1 MASLWGMMLK
11 DVKGAQRETRQPEHD
26 EGTGMVSKR
35 TGREIAH
42 RPLRRRRD
50 FDRAALFAFIPVL
63 AIIPVWFLAM
73 IIFWLPLSTVVDIPW
88 WYVLAGYLAA
98 GLTLFV
104 PSVQR
109 RLLTVLI
116 GARKP
121 SPWEASRLR
130 PAFVEVTQ
138 AWHIR
143 DRKFVVGV
151 VDDQDLNAYA
161 CGGHLVVVTDFAIRE
176 LTHEELCGVLAHELC
191 HHLGSHTV
199 ALTINQ
205 WLTLPVSIL
214 ARVGTFLNNVSTA
227 ATDSF
232 ARNSRIGSTFGHLVA
247 TIFRIMAWIFVAGF
261 STTRYL
267 GQVVGRSA
275 EFHADQRVVRMGYG
289 RQLAAALR
297 RTITSGTTSKTHPPA
312 RTRIARVE
320 AALRPA
326 QWRHPSAGL

>member
-1 MASLWGMMLK
+1 MASKWNRR
-11 DVKGAQRETRQPEHD
+11 GAARFPQ
-26 EGTGMVSKR
+26 S
-35 TGREIAH
+35 
-42 RPLRRRRD
+42 RRRD

-73 IIFWLPLSTVVDIPW
+73 IIFWFPITLVFDIPW
-88 WYVLAGYLAA
+88 WYVVVGYLVA
-98 GLTLFV
+98 GLTLFI
-104 PSVQR
+104 PSIQR
-109 RLLTVLI
+109 RLLTMLM

-121 SPWEASRLR
+121 TPWEASRLR

-143 DRKFVVGV
+143 NRKFVVGV
-151 VDDQDLNAYA
+151 VEDEDLNAYA
-161 CGGHLVVVTDFAIRE
+161 CGGHLVVVTDFAVRE
-176 LTHEELCGVLAHELC
+176 LTHQELCGVLAHELC

-205 WLTLPVSIL
+205 WLTLPVAAL
-214 ARVGTFLNNVSTA
+214 ARVGTFLNNVSVA
-227 ATDSF
+227 ATESF
-232 ARNSRIGSTFGHLVA
+232 ARNSKIGSTFGYLVA
-247 TIFRIMAWIFVAGF
+247 TIFRVMSWVFVAGF

-297 RTITSGTTSKTHPPA
+297 RTVSSGTTSKSHPPA

-320 AALRPA
+320 AALRPIE
-326 QWRHPSAGL
+326 WRHPSAGT

>member
-1 MASLWGMMLK
+1 MGHDAGAAKIAKRRESTPQGHERQLTM
-11 DVKGAQRETRQPEHD
+11 AQRRYRR
-26 EGTGMVSKR
+26 GNAR
-35 TGREIAH
+35 
-42 RPLRRRRD
+42 RPQEPRRD
-50 FDRAALFAFIPVL
+50 FDRAAMFAFIPVL
-63 AIIPVWFLAM
+63 AIIPVWLLAM
-73 IIFWLPLSTVVDIPW
+73 TFFWFPASLIFNIPW
-88 WYVLAGYLAA
+88 WYVIVGYLAA

-104 PSVQR
+104 PTVQR

-143 DRKFVVGV
+143 HRKFVVGV
-151 VDDQDLNAYA
+151 VEDEDLNAYA
-161 CGGHLVVVTDFAIRE
+161 CGGHLVVVTDFAVRE
-176 LTHEELCGVLAHELC
+176 LTHQELCGVLAHELC

-205 WLTLPVSIL
+205 WLVLPVSIL
-214 ARVGTFLNNVSTA
+214 ARVGNFLNNVSVA
-227 ATDSF
+227 ATESF
-232 ARNSRIGSTFGHLVA
+232 ARNSRIGSTVGYLIA
-247 TIFRIMAWIFVAGF
+247 TVFRVISSVFMAGF

-267 GQVVGRSA
+267 SQVVGRSA

-297 RTITSGTTSKTHPPA
+297 RTVNSGATSKTHPPA

-320 AALRPA
+320 AALRPNE
-326 QWRHPSAGL
+326 WHHPSAGLQ